1 MVFLDED
8 VRPVKEGDAPRRVR
22 RRDGTVIVFVLWA
35 LVLMTVMAGDFAGR
49 HRQRADLASNGW
61 RALQYREALLSVVDL
76 VATAGWPLPGE
87 VERPEEWVRL
97 EPGGF
102 SVWVTVSDEG
112 ERINL
117 NTAGDEEIRQLVL
130 TLTEDRE
137 RDDRERDDGERVSD
151 AILDWR
157 DADHLVRVNGAEE
170 SDYENGDPFAVPA
183 NGPFKL
189 LTELLL
195 VKGVTADL
203 FWGDP
208 SSRLRAAYRPEEEVG
223 VEDEEE
229 TARSR
234 LLPDSLS
241 DGLTVLGGGARRV
254 EVIIPGRGAGYWY
267 ALVFVDAASGSQ
279 KIEGLHQAFLQAR
292 EEAE

>member
-8 VRPVKEGDAPRRVR
+8 VRPVKEGDAPRRVG

-61 RALQYREALLSVVDL
+61 QALQYREALLSVVDL
-76 VATAGWPLPGE
+76 VATVGWPLPGE

-130 TLTEDRE
+130 TLTQ
-137 RDDRERDDGERVSD
+137 DRERDDGERVSD

-157 DADHLVRVNGAEE
+157 DADHLVRLNGAEE
-170 SDYENGDPFAVPA
+170 SDYEDGDPFAVPA

-208 SSRLRAAYRPEEEVG
+208 SSRLRAAYRPDEEAG

-229 TARSR
+229 AGRSR

-241 DGLTVLGGGARRV
+241 DGLTVLGGGVRRV
-254 EVIIPGRGAGYWY
+254 EVIVPGRGAGYWY
-267 ALVFVDAASGSQ
+267 ALVFVNAGSGSR
-279 KIEGLHQAFLQAR
+279 KIEGLYQAFLQAR